1 MVTHAAFFGFSRGAL
16 QSAVRGRL
24 QANPPLADKKG
35 CQREDMTTTD
45 NPATSSDDL
54 DTIRG
59 ILTAGRTAIVTTRSG
74 DSLVSRPLALL
85 DAENFEG
92 TLWFLT
98 PESSPKMDDVREHH
112 EVNVAVADGKG
123 YLSLSGTARVE
134 HDQEKIDELWNPFAE
149 AWFEKG
155 REDPEV
161 ALLRVDVRTA
171 EYWDTDKPLVAKV
184 FEVVKGL
191 VTKSEPDFGE
201 NRTVSL

>member
-1 MVTHAAFFGFSRGAL
+1 
-16 QSAVRGRL
+16 
-24 QANPPLADKKG
+24 
-35 CQREDMTTTD
+35 MTTTD
-45 NPATSSDDL
+45 GSETTTSTTTSDEL
-54 DTIRG
+54 ETIRG
-59 ILTAGRTAIVTTRSG
+59 ILAAGRTAIVTTRSG

-149 AWFEKG
+149 AWFENG

-171 EYWDTDKPLVAKV
+171 EYWDTDKPFVAKA
-184 FEVVKGL
+184 FEIVKGL
-191 VTKSEPDFGE
+191 LTKSEPDVGE
-201 NRTVSL
+201 NKTVSL

>member
-1 MVTHAAFFGFSRGAL
+1 
-16 QSAVRGRL
+16 
-24 QANPPLADKKG
+24 
-35 CQREDMTTTD
+35 MTTTD
-45 NPATSSDDL
+45 GSETTTSTTTSDEL
-54 DTIRG
+54 ETIRG
-59 ILTAGRTAIVTTRSG
+59 ILAAGRTAIVTTRSG

-149 AWFEKG
+149 AWFTEG
-155 REDPEV
+155 REDPTV

-191 VTKSEPDFGE
+191 VTKSEPDIGE
-201 NRTVSL
+201 NKTVSL